1 MQNEVC
7 WHNTKSFFERLLTAA
22 QNMLG
27 SGMRL
32 SELRLRTTAIDADLA
47 GHAHKLDLK
56 LQSLCGSGL
65 SLLAVRMLAKR
76 YHFGVN

>member
-1 MQNEVC
+1 
-7 WHNTKSFFERLLTAA
+7 
-22 QNMLG
+22 
-27 SGMRL
+27 MRL